1 MQTNPWN
8 PCRPKP
14 PASDD
19 GGRRRKPRAIG
30 QPELHRQQA
39 FSRTAVDARH
49 LGRDKANAEEPSVG
63 DAPQALV
70 TVKADSPVP
79 TNAAAE
85 PESAAPLSCLPHNP
99 KLPLH
104 HETKGQ
110 RAHLTTSRCPWTPVQ
125 GIHTGSPSSMRPSTA
140 PERNAI
146 ETGEST
152 GGRYSLMTTPPPPR
166 RRRRKPNPRNPRT

>member
-1 MQTNPWN
+1 MYIIKGYRVQLLRPTSTKVPRKQRKCKPTLGTPAGRNPQH
-8 PCRPKP
+8 PTTVAVAGSR
-14 PASDD
+14 S
-19 GGRRRKPRAIG
+19 PRAIG

-63 DAPQALV
+63 DAPQAPV
-70 TVKADSPVP
+70 TVEADSPAP

-99 KLPLH
+99 KLHLH

-110 RAHLTTSRCPWTPVQ
+110 RAHL
-125 GIHTGSPSSMRPSTA
+125 SSLIYFFS
-140 PERNAI
+140 
-146 ETGEST
+146 
-152 GGRYSLMTTPPPPR
+152 
-166 RRRRKPNPRNPRT
+166 